1 MECVHEIQV
10 DTHTDITP
18 LRPVEGIT
26 LPGVSSF
33 LPPGSWL
40 REGWQE
46 TLEGNES
53 SLYLQMV
60 PFFPVSI
67 MYWVPGNKTLTPSL
81 SASWSSHMPAATMGT
96 RGQRYITH
104 GLGDTPGE
112 ISASKGHHMDARFKS
127 TKSKKKKKKVPNPR
141 TDKQLEHT
149 LLKGVVR
156 DGGLTPAHQTC
167 LQSQKLLDWVQKSPG
182 PTKTRPQRAQ
192 RFKYQPD
199 HRQEQKQNEKNRGT
213 RRLSPRYNPAHWK
226 ENLFLTTWTNVI

>member
-1 MECVHEIQV
+1 MECVHEIHV

-26 LPGVSSF
+26 LPGVSSY

-67 MYWVPGNKTLTPSL
+67 MYWVLGNKTLTPSL

-96 RGQRYITH
+96 RRQRYITH

-112 ISASKGHHMDARFKS
+112 IPASKGHHMDACFKS
-127 TKSKKKKKKVPNPR
+127 TKSKKKPKKSTKSKNGQAAGTHSPQGSGQGRGSDSCQPHVSPEPEITWTGTEKPR
-141 TDKQLEHT
+141 TNQDQAPEST
-149 LLKGVVR
+149 EV
-156 DGGLTPAHQTC
+156 
-167 LQSQKLLDWVQKSPG
+167 
-182 PTKTRPQRAQ
+182 
-192 RFKYQPD
+192 
-199 HRQEQKQNEKNRGT
+199 
-213 RRLSPRYNPAHWK
+213 
-226 ENLFLTTWTNVI
+226 